1 MKPLRDPRILRHFHA
16 VAVLTWIALIVPT
29 LIWWK
34 DSVLWVA
41 LMSLW
46 ANMAAHWS
54 AWQAARTES
63 KQDESQGGG
72 RDDEPHQCG

>member
-1 MKPLRDPRILRHFHA
+1 MKLFRDPRVLRHFHA
-16 VAVLTWIALIVPT
+16 AAVTAWVVLIVPT

-41 LMSLW
+41 LMSIW
-46 ANMAAHWS
+46 ANIAAHWS

-63 KQDESQGGG
+63 KQDDSDEGGSDA
-72 RDDEPHQCG
+72 RPQHRR

>member
-1 MKPLRDPRILRHFHA
+1 MKVLRDPRVLRHFHA
-16 VAVLTWIALIVPT
+16 VAVLTWAGLIVPT

-63 KQDESQGGG
+63 KQDNSEEGG
-72 RDDEPHQCG
+72 RDARPQHRR

>member
-1 MKPLRDPRILRHFHA
+1 MKVLRDPRVLRHFHA
-16 VAVLTWIALIVPT
+16 AAVLVWLGLIVPT

-41 LMSLW
+41 LMSIW
-46 ANMAAHWS
+46 ANIAAHWS

-63 KQDESQGGG
+63 KQDENEGGG
-72 RDDEPHQCG
+72 RDAQPQHRR

>member
-1 MKPLRDPRILRHFHA
+1 MKVFRDPRVLRHFHA
-16 VAVLTWIALIVPT
+16 VAVLAWVGLIVPT

-41 LMSLW
+41 LMSIW
-46 ANMAAHWS
+46 ANIAAHWS

-63 KQDESQGGG
+63 KQDDNEG
-72 RDDEPHQCG
+72 RRRDAQAQHRR